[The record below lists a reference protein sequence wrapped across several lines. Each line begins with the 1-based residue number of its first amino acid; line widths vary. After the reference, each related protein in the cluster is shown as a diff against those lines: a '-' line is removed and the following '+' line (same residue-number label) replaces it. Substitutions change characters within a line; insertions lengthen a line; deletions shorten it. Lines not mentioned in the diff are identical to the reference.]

1 MWECAPLTSHPVHQK
16 DPRIGELSAVGDPPL
31 SFIGKTRHFFFDF
44 CFFSML
50 YHFIIIENAK
60 CVNKM

>member
-1 MWECAPLTSHPVHQK
+1 MWEYAPLTSHPVHQK

-44 CFFSML
+44 CFFFNVISL
-50 YHFIIIENAK
+50 YNCRE
-60 CVNKM
+60 C